1 VNKKLRILFSVAL
14 LGLVAWRTD
23 WQQVSHAFRKMHGG
37 FWVAAL
43 GTYLLTQIVSA
54 LRWRILARPLGFD
67 RPLSTYAGFYFIGMY
82 FNLVLPTSVGGD
94 VVRAWYLDG
103 HSGRRARAFLSV
115 FVDRLSGLVIL
126 IALAGIA
133 TVLCPIELPTWIRVS
148 VWSAVGCAAVGLA
161 VLPWLA
167 RLPLFQARLKLG
179 EDFSRCLALV
189 FQPRVLGLSVF
200 VQAANV
206 VIVWLVGRA
215 ISAPVPLSYYWVL
228 VPMVTL
234 ITLVPVSINGLGVR
248 EGGTLLFLAPLGVPA
263 ATAVMLAFLWFC
275 VYGAAGLSG
284 GLVYLFGRFP
294 RLEVQT
300 NHETIGHHPDQ
311 GRAGQSS
318 AAA

>member
-1 VNKKLRILFSVAL
+1 VNKKLRLVFSVVL
-14 LGLVAWRTD
+14 LSVLAWRTD
-23 WQQVSHAFRKMHGG
+23 WHQVQAAFTKMHGG

-43 GTYLLTQIVSA
+43 ALYGVAQVVSA
-54 LRWRILARPLGFD
+54 LRWQILSRPLGFERRLAD
-67 RPLSTYAGFYFIGMY
+67 YTGFYFIGMY

-115 FVDRLSGLVIL
+115 IVDRLSGLVIL
-126 IALAGIA
+126 LVLAGIGTA
-133 TVLCPIELPTWIRVS
+133 FCPAELPNWIRFS
-148 VWSAVGCAAVGLA
+148 VWVTVGCAVVGFA
-161 VLPWLA
+161 VLPQLA
-167 RLPLFQARLKLG
+167 RLPLFQAKLG
-179 EDFSRCLALV
+179 VGDEFERCLALV
-189 FQPRVLGLSVF
+189 FQPRVLALSVF

-206 VIVWLVGRA
+206 VLVWLVGRA
-215 ISAPVPLSYYWVL
+215 INATVPLSYYWVL

-234 ITLVPVSINGLGVR
+234 LTLLPVSINGLGVR
-248 EGGTLLFLAPLGVPA
+248 EGGTLLFLTPLGVPTS
-263 ATAVMLAFLWFC
+263 TAVTLAFLWFC
-275 VYGAAGLSG
+275 VFGAAGLSG

-300 NHETIGHHPDQ
+300 NHGTIGHHPDQ